1 MKDWK
6 QMAMSALVG
15 SSASGLDLYLADR
28 LDPVVGTQ
36 TANLAG
42 LAVDNLIDFV
52 GQQQVFLGGVRHVK
66 RAGGLAFR
74 FVVSKIITTLAA
86 ELVFVY
92 IVARDKVAAHL
103 EERLTGR
110 KRRSLKDRERMAL
123 LRVAI
128 NVGVFFTLTYPL
140 RKYWVFV
147 K

>member
-52 GQQQVFLGGVRHVK
+52 GQQQVFIGGVRLT
-66 RAGGLAFR
+66 GGLAFR

-110 KRRSLKDRERMAL
+110 KRRSWKDRERMAL